1 LHPLVKLGWLLLG
14 TVLVFAVQSPWVV
27 LAILGGLGWM
37 WRRLAPGRV
46 RGLRLAVGTALAL
59 AALQIAFQAKG
70 ILWVQVGPL
79 RVTDGGVQTGVY
91 IGGRFLSVVLMSY
104 LFVLTTDPN
113 ALAYALMQA
122 GVPYRFGFALVTA
135 LRLVPVFEQ
144 EGETVYR
151 AQMARGVAYN
161 KSGPRRW
168 VTLARQFL
176 LPLLV
181 SALSKVD
188 ALAVSMEGRG
198 FGQYP
203 RRTFLRELEVTRV
216 DGIAVGLL
224 FVLTAVWVGIAI
236 VGL

>member
-1 LHPLVKLGWLLLG
+1 MDWALIW
-14 TVLVFAVQSPWVV
+14 
-27 LAILGGLGWM
+27 
-37 WRRLAPGRV
+37 WRLSPGRV
-46 RGLRLAVGTALAL
+46 RGVRLAIGMAVFLMVLQVLARDGGAVWL
-59 AALQIAFQAKG
+59 RF
-70 ILWVQVGPL
+70 GPL
-79 RVTDGGVQTGVY
+79 RVTDVGVRAGIAV
-91 IGGRFLSVVLMSY
+91 GGRFLAVVLLSY

-113 ALAYALMQA
+113 DLAYGLMQA

-151 AQMARGVAYN
+151 AQVARGLGYN
-161 KSGPRRW
+161 KAGLSRW

-203 RRTFLRELEVTRV
+203 RRTFLREVRFTATDAVVTGLLV
-216 DGIAVGLL
+216 ILTVTWVVLVLVGL
-224 FVLTAVWVGIAI
+224 WH
-236 VGL
+236 